1 MSTHAE
7 AAKSVKT
14 ELKKAFPNVKFKVSS
29 KTYSSGNSLR
39 ASWVDGPTTKEVNK
53 IMDKYQYGHFDG
65 MTDCYDMTNCRND
78 IPQVKYVFV
87 DREISEPVNE
97 SVFQMLQQSYNLFD
111 KVSSMDETSH
121 ELLKHWSVWTAREYI
136 QRIVRD
142 MDLSNGFSIELV
154 A

>member
-7 AAKSVKT
+7 AAKAVRI
-14 ELKKAFPNVKFKVSS
+14 ELKKAFPNTTFRVSS
-29 KTYSSGNSLR
+29 KTYSGGNSLR
-39 ASWVDGPTTKEVNK
+39 ASWVDGPTTKEVSK
-53 IMDKYQYGHFDG
+53 IINKYQYGHFNG
-65 MTDCYDMTNCRND
+65 MEDIYENTNNRND
-78 IPQVKYVFV
+78 IPQVKYVFA

-111 KVSSMDETSH
+111 QVSSMDETSH
-121 ELLKHWSVWTAREYI
+121 ELMKHWSVWTAREYV

-142 MDLSNGFSIELV
+142 MDLTNGFSRELV